1 MIPEASLR
9 IVSLVVL
16 AKLKPNKLRPLPA
29 MFNATLGNVGRAL
42 FPMWQSASIVNFSNL
57 TSTVGNFI
65 PTLS

>member
-42 FPMWQSASIVNFSNL
+42 FPM
-57 TSTVGNFI
+57 
-65 PTLS
+65 